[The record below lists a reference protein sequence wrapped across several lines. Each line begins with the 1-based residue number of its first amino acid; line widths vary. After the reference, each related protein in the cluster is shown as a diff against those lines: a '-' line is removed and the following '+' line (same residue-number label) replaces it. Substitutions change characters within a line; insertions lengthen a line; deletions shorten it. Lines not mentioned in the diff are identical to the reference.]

1 MTTPGTLQ
9 PIAPLVCIG
18 WLAGVA
24 SLSGVDVTQAPKD
37 EASWTSDIA
46 IVVSV
51 VPGPTDPYTPLRS
64 TVFQLDVL
72 GKAGTDSRRPPLN
85 RCYETAERVMV
96 ACDSAFARR
105 VVLPGDYK
113 AVRVTDVSRDR
124 EPYRLPNDPTG
135 WARVVTQ
142 IRITYVVDE

>member
-1 MTTPGTLQ
+1 MTAPGTLQ

-24 SLSGVDVTQAPKD
+24 TLADVDVTQAPKD
-37 EASWTSDIA
+37 EASWSSDIS

-51 VPGPTDPYTPLRS
+51 VPGSPDPYTPLRS

-85 RCYETAERVMV
+85 RCYETAERVMA
-96 ACDSAFARR
+96 ACDASYARR

-113 AVRVTDVSRDR
+113 AVRVTDVARDR